1 MKAMQYRDDEVV
13 IQKGVEL
20 LLNGLGPLETLRFLN
35 LPRERRLESVKRHRD
50 WQSHLDKDLFFD
62 VVFPSSIE

>member
-1 MKAMQYRDDEVV
+1 MKAVQYRDDEVV

-35 LPRERRLESVKRHRD
+35 LPHDRRLESVKRHRE
-50 WQSHLDKDLFFD
+50 WQSHLEKDSFFNG
-62 VVFPSSIE
+62 VFPEA

>member
-1 MKAMQYRDDEVV
+1 MKAAQYRDDQIV

-35 LPRERRLESVKRHRD
+35 LPHERRLESVKRHRE
-50 WQSHLDKDLFFD
+50 WQSLLEKDRFFD
-62 VVFPSSIE
+62 EVFPGDA